1 MEGLEIK
8 KANAKLAGIVKEGI
22 LKNAKRNPK
31 VDLSFKSTY
40 PVALAEKL
48 YKKQMP
54 DVKEHLEIV
63 QDTLGRV
70 QPEPAERA
78 VSSCKPVVKAVTK
91 PVVKEVTKIVGS
103 GKQAVEGASLNM
115 GPDISGKNFNVYG
128 QAFGGEK
135 PPSRLQ
141 NRAVKIKEIM
151 KSKSLSMIEASKYIK
166 ANNIQY

>member
-8 KANAKLAGIVKEGI
+8 KANAKYAGIVKEGI

-54 DVKEHLEIV
+54 DVKEHLEI
-63 QDTLGRV
+63 
-70 QPEPAERA
+70 
-78 VSSCKPVVKAVTK
+78 VKAVTK